1 MSEDSKKHIIAGA
14 ASLMAKPHLED
25 RKPFVPSPLSA
36 SASPVPP
43 ATKEVIVK
51 SADTSPYMQK
61 EAFDITVLAFERH
74 NIEKDVAETI
84 KKEFDKRHRFFFYW
98 FFIGYLIE
106 GDKGE

>member
-1 MSEDSKKHIIAGA
+1 
-14 ASLMAKPHLED
+14 MAKPHLEN
-25 RKPFVPSPLSA
+25 RKPLVPSPPSA

-51 SADTSPYMQK
+51 SADTSPDMQK

-84 KKEFDKRHRFFFYW
+84 KKELDKRHRFFSST
-98 FFIGYLIE
+98 GSLE
-106 GDKGE
+106 DT